1 MIKFLSVLL
10 LGAVAQD
17 AIICGGFIRIPK
29 VERANIELAQIEMR
43 LLGPNNQFIDYIE
56 ISENGFY
63 SVEIEEDGLID
74 YIISIQPKVRG
85 FIANPSQIN
94 LKFESKTFDEAS
106 AFCNKQLNFS
116 IKRVEDTK

>member
-1 MIKFLSVLL
+1 
-10 LGAVAQD
+10 
-17 AIICGGFIRIPK
+17 
-29 VERANIELAQIEMR
+29 MR
-43 LLGPNNQFIDYIE
+43 LLGPNNQFLDYIE

-116 IKRVEDTK
+116 IKRVEDNK